1 MHSLVLKSSGG
12 DRFVHVLRPA
22 IRTLLSPKYI
32 TSLHAAPM
40 QNLVLPES
48 LAALAAARISVDFI
62 IGVAFTGVWYF
73 EDFKATYLYP
83 THRKDEI
90 NQTNYKPDC
99 NIYNLLCS
107 LQF

>member
-1 MHSLVLKSSGG
+1 
-12 DRFVHVLRPA
+12 
-22 IRTLLSPKYI
+22 
-32 TSLHAAPM
+32 M

-73 EDFKATYLYP
+73 EDCEATYIYP

-90 NQTNYKPDC
+90 YQKNYQT
-99 NIYNLLCS
+99 
-107 LQF
+107 